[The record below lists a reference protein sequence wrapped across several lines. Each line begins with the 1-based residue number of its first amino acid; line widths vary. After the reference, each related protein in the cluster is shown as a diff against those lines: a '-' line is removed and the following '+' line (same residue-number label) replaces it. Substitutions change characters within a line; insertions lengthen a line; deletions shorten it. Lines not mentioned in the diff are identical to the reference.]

1 MSNGDVGYQGR
12 TAADRVNMTGTT
24 HGSIVEVEG
33 QWYVFYHRL
42 THKSDYSR
50 QSCAEKIV
58 IRENGSIPQVEITS
72 CGLNEG
78 PLRAE
83 GSYPAV
89 ICCNLTNGHM
99 PTGSNSIYTMLFPN
113 VTHRGDERFLAE
125 IENGTTIGYKYFDFK
140 GVTQVGITIRKET
153 EHNRVVYEGPVRLDE
168 RCDEEV
174 KRCQK
179 EMSCGRHIPA
189 SLEVYVE
196 DQSVPVGRLALED
209 KLEEGWTQI
218 FVPVT
223 ITDGMHPLY
232 LVYRGSDRI
241 QMKELCFQ

>member
-1 MSNGDVGYQGR
+1 M
-12 TAADRVNMTGTT
+12 
-24 HGSIVEVEG
+24 
-33 QWYVFYHRL
+33 
-42 THKSDYSR
+42 
-50 QSCAEKIV
+50 
-58 IRENGSIPQVEITS
+58 
-72 CGLNEG
+72 
-78 PLRAE
+78 
-83 GSYPAV
+83 

-113 VTHRGDERFLAE
+113 VNHRGDERFLAE

-153 EHNRVVYEGPVRLDE
+153 EHNRVVYEGPVRMDE
-168 RCDEEV
+168 RCNEEV
-174 KRCQK
+174 ECCQK
-179 EMSCGRHIPA
+179 ETSYGRYIPA
-189 SLEVYVE
+189 VIEVYVE

-223 ITDGMHPLY
+223 ITDGTHPLY

-241 QMKELCFQ
+241 QMKELSFR